1 MSSQSSPIDEMDN
14 RIPMWEAVLLIT
26 MFAVLYM
33 YVIPKLFPSV
43 VSGSLVIDPAKLSN
57 GKKWMSSKKSDEN
70 EEQQQRMRGG
80 SGGEGGVESR
90 PPLEAMESFVVAGGG
105 MGFATGHRTQAKA
118 QLRRRQTEER
128 KAYMV

>member
-1 MSSQSSPIDEMDN
+1 MSSQPSAVDESSN
-14 RIPMWEAVLLIT
+14 SIPLWEAVLLIT
-26 MFAVLYM
+26 LFAVLYT

-43 VSGSLVIDPAKLSN
+43 VSGSLVIDPSKLSN
-57 GKKWMSSKKSDEN
+57 GKKWMLSKKTDN
-70 EEQQQRMRGG
+70 DEEQQQRMRGG
-80 SGGEGGVESR
+80 GEGGVESR
-90 PPLEAMESFVVAGGG
+90 PQLEAMESFVVAGGG